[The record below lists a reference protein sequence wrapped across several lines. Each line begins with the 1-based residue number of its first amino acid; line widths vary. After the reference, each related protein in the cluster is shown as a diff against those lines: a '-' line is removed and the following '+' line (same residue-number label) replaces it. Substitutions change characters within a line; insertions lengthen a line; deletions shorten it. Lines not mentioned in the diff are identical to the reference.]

1 MLLITH
7 AKWLIDVINKI
18 YSERFTGHIQINFFA
33 GSITNINKT
42 ESLKPTE

>member
-7 AKWLIDVINKI
+7 AQWLIDIINKI
-18 YSERFTGHIQINFFA
+18 YSERFTGKIEINFFS

-42 ESLKPTE
+42 ESLKPKE